1 METVRGFLQAAK
13 VRIEREA
20 RRRKKVEIE
29 VEFYVAV
36 VLEQHPRRSL
46 FLVHHR
52 ATFEIELSRNE
63 WVYVWR
69 D

>member
-1 METVRGFLQAAK
+1 VETVRDFLQAAK

-29 VEFYVAV
+29 VGFYVAV

-46 FLVHHR
+46 FLIHR
-52 ATFEIELSRNE
+52 RVNFEIELSRNE